1 MKNSFYVEFCIKKI
15 GTQMARKFVDLST
28 SLMRSIKKYA
38 FDNPGLIITYLSSD
52 QF

>member
-1 MKNSFYVEFCIKKI
+1 
-15 GTQMARKFVDLST
+15 MARKFADFST